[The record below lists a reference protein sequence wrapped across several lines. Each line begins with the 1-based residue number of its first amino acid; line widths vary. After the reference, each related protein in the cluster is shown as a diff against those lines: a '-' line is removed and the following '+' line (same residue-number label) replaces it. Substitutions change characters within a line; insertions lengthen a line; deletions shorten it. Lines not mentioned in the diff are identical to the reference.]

1 MWRNINS
8 KNIKIPIVNRLKSRL
23 LTAVKQKSSMTNQ
36 NLSTTSASP
45 IQLPHE
51 VDVVVIGGGS
61 AGCHTLYHL
70 AKRGVKAIL
79 LERAKLTAGTTW
91 HTAGLVWRLR
101 PNDVDIQLLAN
112 SRDMLMQLE
121 QETGLDPGWIQNGG
135 IFIAHSNTRLDEY
148 KRLATVGNA
157 LGIENYVLT
166 PQETQ
171 KVFPLLDPEAFIGA
185 LYSPGDGVV
194 DPAMLCT
201 ALTRA
206 ASKYGAKAYEN
217 TPVDDLLITTTNKG
231 KKIVGVS
238 TPHGNVKCE
247 TVINAT
253 GVWGRDLI
261 EKHGSFLPLI
271 PMKHA
276 YIVSETIPGVRGLPN
291 LRDHDYSTYFRIQ
304 GDAICLGGY
313 EPNPILLQSV
323 PKDFHFGLYDLD
335 WSVFD
340 THLNGAIKL
349 CPPFGNYGVKSTV
362 CGPESFTPDHKPLMG
377 PDNAIIG
384 LFHNCGFNS
393 AGMMFGGGCGEQIAL
408 WVINGKPDLPMF
420 GFDLRRFTEE
430 QNRATQWISEKSH
443 ESYAKN
449 YSMVFKYDQPLAG
462 RDFQKDPLHDEMLAN
477 NAFMEEKQGWER
489 PGFFLAD
496 KALVLPYDWY
506 GSYGNKRHKDS
517 AYERVLEG
525 DLRYNTF
532 SEHHNLIGEEAL
544 ACRNNAVVFNM
555 SYFCKLFLEGPE
567 AEKAA
572 DWIFSGNT
580 KRDIK
585 KTVYTCALNNSGGVE
600 ADVTI
605 SRLSSGTGAVHDP
618 KFEGQGYYI
627 VAGGASAYYTYSTIR
642 DELRQQNFKASV
654 RDVTADVGVISI
666 QGPKSRDILQ
676 QIVDCELTDA
686 NIPPNSTRLTKCR
699 DVNNSRCEYGVR
711 LLRVSFVGEL
721 GYELHV
727 PKEYCASVYRSLMT
741 LGASNNLRNA
751 GYRALYALSSEKGYH
766 LWSFDLRPDDT
777 PLEAGLGFTCRKKG
791 LYKGKSA
798 IDQQR
803 KDGLTKRIVYLT
815 LDEQIP
821 IWGLEGVY
829 RNNEPVGFLR
839 RAEYA
844 YHLGKPFA
852 QTYLQR
858 ADNKI
863 IDTDYIQQG
872 NYEIDILGKRYK
884 AQCYL
889 RSPFD
894 PEGKRVL
901 GIYIKAKSN
910 KKTFIFIHI
919 F

>member
-1 MWRNINS
+1 MWRIS
-8 KNIKIPIVNRLKSRL
+8 KNIVRHITPKAQQQTIKTVPVLQQKLKFSTEQK
-23 LTAVKQKSSMTNQ
+23 TAKTEVTVPSS
-36 NLSTTSASP
+36 A
-45 IQLPHE
+45 
-51 VDVVVIGGGS
+51 DVVIIGGGS

-70 AKRGVKAIL
+70 AKRGVKAVL

-112 SRDMLMQLE
+112 SRNMLMQLE
-121 QETGLDPGWIQNGG
+121 EETGLDPGWIQNGG
-135 IFIAHSNTRLDEY
+135 VFIAHSDTRLDEY
-148 KRLATVGNA
+148 RRLATVGNA

-166 PQETQ
+166 PEETQ
-171 KVFPLLDPEAFIGA
+171 KVFPLLDPKSFIGA

-206 ASKYGAKAYEN
+206 ASKNGGKVIENCSVEDLVVEN
-217 TPVDDLLITTTNKG
+217 TGRG
-231 KKIVGVS
+231 KKIVGVA
-238 TPHGNVKCE
+238 TPYGTIKTN
-247 TVINAT
+247 TVVNAT

-276 YIVSETIPGVRGLPN
+276 YILSESIPGVRGLPN
-291 LRDHDYSTYFRIQ
+291 IRDHDYSIYFRIQ
-304 GDAICLGGY
+304 GDAIQMGGY
-313 EPNPILLQSV
+313 EPNPILLDPV
-323 PKDFHFGLYDLD
+323 AKDFHFGLYDLD

-340 THLNGAIKL
+340 AHLNGAVKL
-349 CPPFGNYGVKSTV
+349 CPSYGDYGVKSTV

-377 PDNAIIG
+377 PDTVISG
-384 LFHNCGFNS
+384 LYHNCGFNS
-393 AGMMFGGGCGEQIAL
+393 AGMMFGGGCGEQTAL

-420 GFDLRRFTEE
+420 GFDLRRFTDK
-430 QNRATQWISEKSH
+430 QSQATQWINEKSH

-462 RDFQKDPLHDEMLAN
+462 RNFQKDPLHEDMLSY

-489 PGFFLAD
+489 PGFFLQKPAP
-496 KALVLPYDWY
+496 ALPYDWY
-506 GSYGNKRHKDS
+506 GSYGNERHKDC
-517 AYERVLEG
+517 AYESVLDG
-525 DLRYNTF
+525 DLKYGSF
-532 SEHHNLIGEEAL
+532 SEHHNLIGEEAM

-555 SYFCKLFLEGPE
+555 SYFCKLYLEGPD
-567 AEKAA
+567 AQKAA
-572 DWIFSGNT
+572 DWIFSANT
-580 KRDIK
+580 NRDVK

-605 SRLSSGTGAVHDP
+605 SRLNSGSGAPHDP
-618 KFEGQGYYI
+618 KFDGQGYYI
-627 VAGGASAYYTYSTIR
+627 VAGGASAYYTYTMMVDEIR
-642 DELRQQNFKASV
+642 KQGFNCTV
-654 RDVTADVGVISI
+654 RDVTADLGVISI

-676 QIVDCELTDA
+676 NIVQCELSDENVA
-686 NIPPNSTRLTKCR
+686 PNGTVLTQCAGY
-699 DVNNSRCEYGVR
+699 DVR

-727 PKEYCASVYRSLMT
+727 PKEYCSQVYRALMKA
-741 LGASNNLRNA
+741 GEPQQLRNA
-751 GYRALYALSSEKGYH
+751 GYRALYSLSSEKGYH

-777 PLEAGLGFTCRKKG
+777 PLEAGLGFTCRKQG
-791 LYKGKSA
+791 VYKGKEA

-803 KDGLTKRIVYLT
+803 KEGIKKRLVYLT
-815 LDEQIP
+815 LDEQVP

-829 RNNEPVGFLR
+829 RNGQPVGFLR

-844 YHLGKPFA
+844 YYLGKPLG
-852 QTYLQR
+852 QTYIQR
-858 ADNKI
+858 TDGEKIDNE
-863 IDTDYIQQG
+863 YIKTG
-872 NYEIDILGKRYK
+872 DYEIDVLGKRYK
-884 AQCYL
+884 AKCHL

-901 GIYIKAKSN
+901 GNY
-910 KKTFIFIHI
+910 
-919 F
+919 